1 MFPYRI
7 VKQVKN
13 MTTSYKVKVNHEVL
27 RWAREKFSGYSIPG
41 VVNKINL
48 KSVSNQ
54 TIISWENGELDPSYA
69 QIKELSKIYK
79 TPIAVFFLPAPPEGL
94 EPNKELR
101 TLPPNYSDNI
111 PPEINFII
119 RKGMA
124 RVLDIAELSGGQVNE
139 VNILRSKL
147 KDVKQEST
155 VEYSK
160 IVREVLGV
168 SVAEQTKWKS
178 SEDAFKQWREKIQ
191 KVGVWVFKEAFHN
204 NDYYG
209 FYLDDANFPV
219 IYINNSISPN
229 RQIFTLFHELGHFI
243 INKGGVDLRQ
253 DVENIFTGIYRKDEV
268 FCNSFA
274 REFLVPK
281 QDFISTNNIHS
292 VPTDSINDKFIIQ
305 LAHEYKVS
313 KEVILRK
320 LKDNNFITKEFYK
333 NKNKEWK
340 DEWEEERK
348 NKKDKKKGGGSY
360 YNNQTTYLG
369 DKYLNLAFSNYYG
382 GRIDECQL
390 SDFLEIKVRNLQG
403 IEDHFI
409 RSQK

>member
-1 MFPYRI
+1 
-7 VKQVKN
+7 

-41 VVNKINL
+41 VVNKIKL
-48 KSVSNQ
+48 KTVSDQ

-69 QIKELSKIYK
+69 QIKKLSKIYK
-79 TPIAVFFLPAPPEGL
+79 TPLAVFFLPAPPEGL
-94 EPNKELR
+94 EPNKELQ

-124 RVLDIAELSGGQVNE
+124 RVSDIAELSCGQVNE

-147 KDVKQEST
+147 RDIKLGGTKKEKAIKC
-155 VEYSK
+155 SK
-160 IVREVLGV
+160 IVREILGV

-204 NDYYG
+204 NDYCG
-209 FYLDDANFPV
+209 FYLDDENFPV
-219 IYINNSISPN
+219 IYINNSIPPN

-243 INKGGVDLRQ
+243 IHKGGVDLRQ

-268 FCNSFA
+268 FCSSFA
-274 REFLVPK
+274 GEFLVPNE
-281 QDFISTNNIHS
+281 DFMSNNVIHS
-292 VPTDSINDKFIIQ
+292 VSTDNISDVFINELADK
-305 LAHEYKVS
+305 YKIS
-313 KEVILRK
+313 REVILRK
-320 LKDNNFITKEFYK
+320 LKDNKFITQEVYE
-333 NKNKEWK
+333 NKNKEWEK
-340 DEWEEERK
+340 ERK
-348 NKKDKKKGGGSY
+348 SKDKNIGKKKGDGDY
-360 YNNQTTYLG
+360 YSTQAVYLG
-369 DKYLNLAFSNYYG
+369 NKYLNLAFSNYYE